1 MVDTA
6 VQHFPSFALSRLPRI
21 VFGAG
26 SIRTLA
32 PEIVRLGRNVLVVT
46 GARSFRA
53 GPHWGG
59 LMAALAAEGVAV
71 ETLAVA
77 GEPSPALVDGAVARW
92 RDAGIEVV
100 VGIGGGSAL
109 DAAKAIAGL
118 LPGGAPVMDHLEIVG
133 RGIPY
138 GGPALP
144 VIAVPTTAG
153 TGCEA
158 TRNAVISRIGG
169 DGFKRSFRH
178 DLLMP
183 TLALVDPDLL
193 AGAPRAVLAAN
204 GMDAFTQLMESYT
217 STRANPLTDA
227 LAWAGLEAVA
237 QGFMAA
243 LDDRPE
249 GRERMAF
256 AALVSGIC
264 LAHTGL
270 GAVHGLASPLG
281 ALVPIPHGAVCG
293 TLVAAVTRANIEAL
307 HERDPFGPALPKYG
321 RLGGLLMGHAQVCGG
336 DGLEMLRDL
345 LDRWVADLEMPRL
358 SAFGMT
364 EADIPAVVAASG
376 GTSMQTNPLVL
387 APDELAAILR
397 ERL

>member
-6 VQHFPSFALSRLPRI
+6 VQHFPAFTLSRLPRI

-26 SIRTLA
+26 SIGQLA
-32 PEIVRLGRNVLVVT
+32 PEIGRLGRRALVVT
-46 GARSFRA
+46 GARSFRS
-53 GPHWGG
+53 GPRWAP

-71 ETLAVA
+71 ETLAVT
-77 GEPSPALVDGAVARW
+77 GEPSPDLVDGAVAQW
-92 RDAGIEVV
+92 HGSGIEVV

-118 LPGGAPVMDHLEIVG
+118 LPSGASVMDHLEIVG

-144 VIAVPTTAG
+144 LVAVPTTAG

-158 TRNAVISRIGG
+158 TRNAVISRIGP

-178 DLLMP
+178 DALMP
-183 TLALVDPDLL
+183 ALALVDPDLL
-193 AGAPRAVLAAN
+193 EGAPRAVLAAN
-204 GMDAFTQLMESYT
+204 GMDAFTQLMESFT
-217 STRANPLTDA
+217 STRANPMTDA

-243 LDDRPE
+243 LDGRPE

-256 AALVSGIC
+256 AAMVSGIC

-281 ALVPIPHGAVCG
+281 ALFPIPHGAVCG
-293 TLVAAVTRANIEAL
+293 TLVAAATHANIEAL
-307 HERDPFGPALPKYG
+307 VERDPFGPALPKYG
-321 RLGGLLMGHAQVCGG
+321 RLGGLLMGHARVCGG
-336 DGLEMLRDL
+336 DGLVMLEDTL
-345 LDRWVADLEMPRL
+345 ERWVEDLEMPRL

-364 EADIPAVVAASG
+364 EGDIPRVVAASG

-387 APDELAAILR
+387 SPDELAGILR